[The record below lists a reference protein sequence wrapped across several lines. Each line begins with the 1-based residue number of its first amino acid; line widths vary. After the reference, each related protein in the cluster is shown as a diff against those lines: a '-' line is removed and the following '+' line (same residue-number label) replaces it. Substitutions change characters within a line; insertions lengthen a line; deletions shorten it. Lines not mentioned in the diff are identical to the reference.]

1 MKKTL
6 TKTIQE
12 LLLFSAPIV
21 VGQLSQMLIGA
32 GDIFVAARHGRQTLA
47 AIGIANG
54 ISAPIFLI
62 GLGLLLGISPTLSK
76 KRGEALNTD
85 HYFYTCIIYAV
96 VIGLVFSVLT
106 ILSIPIVQYLGFDP
120 ALTPI
125 ISDYLI
131 LVSFSYTGAYIFHAI
146 KEYLQAIEHVVFTNS
161 VSVVT
166 IFVNLTL
173 NYMLVFGVFIFPNLG
188 IRGLAYA
195 TIISRCL
202 MAIAVFIYGRRY
214 SATKFSVQKP
224 FAKHVFKFSL
234 PISMSIFIEVLAFSV
249 IMILIGRISPLYAAI
264 HSIALTLASTTFM
277 IPLAISSATSVK
289 IAYHHGRHNKE
300 RVLDFIKASLI
311 ISMSFMAI
319 SGLSLYLFPEFVLGL
334 FTADKEI
341 ISTGVAIIIVCA
353 MFQIFDGAQITL
365 SGILR
370 GLGITK
376 PTFVIVSIGYWL
388 IGLPLGLYLGY
399 NLKMNALGFWI
410 GLAGSLFI
418 IAVSLFVYLMHKLF
432 SVFNHSCTH

>member
-54 ISAPIFLI
+54 VSAPIFLI

-76 KRGEALNTD
+76 KRGESLNTD
-85 HYFYTCIIYAV
+85 HYFYTCIIYAT
-96 VIGLVFSVLT
+96 VIGLVFSILT
-106 ILSIPIVQYLGFDP
+106 ILSIPIVSHLGFDP
-120 ALTPI
+120 ALTPM
-125 ISDYLI
+125 ISDYLM

-166 IFVNLTL
+166 IFVNLAL
-173 NYMLVFGVFIFPNLG
+173 NYMLVFGIFIFPNLG

-202 MAIAVFIYGRRY
+202 MAIAVFIYGKRY
-214 SATKFSVQKP
+214 SATKFSVQKT

-311 ISMSFMAI
+311 ISMSFMAVA
-319 SGLSLYLFPEFVLGL
+319 GVSLYLFPEFVLGL
-334 FTADKEI
+334 FTTDKEI
-341 ISTGVAIIIVCA
+341 ISTGIAIIIVCA

-399 NLKMNALGFWI
+399 HLKMNALGFWI

-418 IAVSLFVYLMHKLF
+418 IAVSLFVYLTNILSKEKIK
-432 SVFNHSCTH
+432 NAI